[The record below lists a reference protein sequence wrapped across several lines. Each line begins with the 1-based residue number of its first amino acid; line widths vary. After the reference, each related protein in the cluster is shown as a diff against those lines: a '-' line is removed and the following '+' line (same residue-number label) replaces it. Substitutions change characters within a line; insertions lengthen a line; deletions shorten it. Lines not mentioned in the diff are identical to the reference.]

1 MEQNATSHWSMSAR
15 PTTDAEAQRICLVDG
30 EFVPEADA
38 RISVFDHG
46 VLYGDGV
53 FDTVVAW
60 NGSLFRLDDHIARLF
75 RSMKAVALT
84 PEFTADELRALTRKA
99 VALNGLTGAYVKWI
113 VTRGSN
119 DTPLMDPAGC
129 RPNLIILV
137 RPYIERF
144 AANAERGIH
153 LKTVA
158 IRRTPAQCLD
168 PGIKN
173 LNYLNL
179 ILAKMEAKAAQC
191 DEALMLDLQ
200 GNICEAPGYNVFI
213 AEDGKLLTPNRDILA
228 GITRASVIDLAQAR
242 GIETSEQDVGLYRAY
257 TADEVFL
264 TSTAGG
270 LIPVTAIDGRSI
282 GAGRPGPVFA
292 ALSSA
297 YSEILGSPEW
307 GVAVDGSTQRTMEG
321 RQ

>member
-1 MEQNATSHWSMSAR
+1 MSS
-15 PTTDAEAQRICLVDG
+15 TTPIRYLASPGAAPEPVCYLDG
-30 EFVPEADA
+30 GFVPESAA
-38 RISVFDHG
+38 RVSVFDHG
-46 VLYGDGV
+46 LLYGDGV

-60 NGSLFRLDDHIARLF
+60 QGSLFRLDDHIARLF
-75 RSMKAVALT
+75 RSMKAIGL
-84 PEFTADELRALTRKA
+84 EGGFSADELKSLTRQA
-99 VALNGLTGAYVKWI
+99 VRLNGLENAYVKWV
-113 VTRGSN
+113 VTRGAN
-119 DTPLMDPAGC
+119 GTPLMDPAGC
-129 RPNLIILV
+129 RPTLVIVV

-144 AANAERGIH
+144 TARAENGIG

-191 DEALMLDLQ
+191 DEALMLDLD
-200 GNICEAPGYNVFI
+200 GNVCEAPGYNVFI
-213 AEDGKLLTPNRDILA
+213 VEKGRLSTPVRDILA
-228 GITRASVIDLAQAR
+228 GITRASVLHLARSR
-242 GIETSEQDVGLYRAY
+242 GMEALEHDIGLYRAY

-270 LIPVTAIDGRSI
+270 LVPVTRIDGRTI
-282 GAGRPGPVFA
+282 GTGRPGPVYA

-297 YSEILGSPEW
+297 YSEILGAPDW
-307 GVAVDGSTQRTMEG
+307 GVPVAEPIEPRMEVM
-321 RQ
+321 Q

>member
-1 MEQNATSHWSMSAR
+1 MSIQSPIRYRASS
-15 PTTDAEAQRICLVDG
+15 EAAPERVCYVDG
-30 EFVPEADA
+30 GFVPEAEA
-38 RISVFDHG
+38 RVSVFDHG
-46 VLYGDGV
+46 LLYGDGV

-60 NGSLFRLDDHIARLF
+60 RGSLFRLDDHIARLF
-75 RSMKAVALT
+75 RSMKAVGLEGGVSA
-84 PEFTADELRALTRKA
+84 AELKSLTRQA
-99 VALNGLTGAYVKWI
+99 VTLNGLDSAYVKWV

-119 DTPLMDPAGC
+119 GTPLMDPAGC
-129 RPNLIILV
+129 RPNLIIVV

-144 AANAERGIH
+144 TASAESGIS

-179 ILAKMEAKAAQC
+179 ILAKMEAQSAQC

-200 GNICEAPGYNVFI
+200 GNVCEAPGYNAFI
-213 AEDGKLLTPNRDILA
+213 VDNGRLLTPVRDILA
-228 GITRASVIDLAQAR
+228 GITRASVLQLARSR
-242 GIETSEQDVGLYRAY
+242 GMTALEQDIGLYQAY

-270 LIPVTAIDGRSI
+270 LIPVTRIDGRTI
-282 GAGRPGPVFA
+282 GTGRPGPVYA
-292 ALSSA
+292 ALSGA
-297 YSEILGSPEW
+297 YAEILGAPEW
-307 GVAVDGSTQRTMEG
+307 GVPVAEPNETRMEVL
-321 RQ
+321 Q

>member
-1 MEQNATSHWSMSAR
+1 MSRQSLSAS
-15 PTTDAEAQRICLVDG
+15 PQVERICYVGG
-30 EFVPEADA
+30 EFVPEANA
-38 RISVFDHG
+38 SVSVFDHG
-46 VLYGDGV
+46 LLYGDGV
-53 FDTVVAW
+53 FDTVVAG

-75 RSMKAVALT
+75 RSMRAVALT
-84 PEFTADELRALTRKA
+84 TEFTAEELRDLTCQA
-99 VALNGLTGAYVKWI
+99 VALNGLRDAYVKWI

-119 DTPLMDPAGC
+119 DTPLMDPTGC

-144 AANAERGIH
+144 AANAERGIQ

-200 GNICEAPGYNVFI
+200 GNICEAPGYNVFLV
-213 AEDGKLLTPNRDILA
+213 EEGRLLTPIRDILA
-228 GITRASVIDLAQAR
+228 GITRASVIDLARAR
-242 GIETSEQDVGLYRAY
+242 GIETSEQDIGLYRAY

-270 LIPVTAIDGRSI
+270 LIPVTAVDGRSI
-282 GAGRPGPVFA
+282 GSGRPGPVFA
-292 ALSSA
+292 GLSRA

-307 GVAVDGSTQRTMEG
+307 GVAADGSTQRTMEG

>member
-1 MEQNATSHWSMSAR
+1 MNTANFLASPASRRTAS
-15 PTTDAEAQRICLVDG
+15 DRICYIDG
-30 EFVPEADA
+30 GFVPEAEA
-38 RISVFDHG
+38 RVSVFDHG
-46 VLYGDGV
+46 LLYGDGV

-60 NGSLFRLDDHIARLF
+60 KGSLFRLDDHVARLF
-75 RSMKAVALT
+75 RSMKAVGLDVEFSGDDLKALT
-84 PEFTADELRALTRKA
+84 LRA
-99 VALNGLTGAYVKWI
+99 VVLNGLRDAYVKWI

-129 RPNLIILV
+129 HPNLIIVV

-144 AANAERGIH
+144 TANADKGIS

-168 PGIKN
+168 PGVKN

-200 GNICEAPGYNVFI
+200 GNICEAPGYNVFVV
-213 AEDGKLLTPNRDILA
+213 EGGRLLTPNRDILE
-228 GITRASVIDLAQAR
+228 GITRASVLDLARSR
-242 GIETSEQDVGLYRAY
+242 GIETSEQDIGLYRAY
-257 TADEVFL
+257 TAEEVFL

-270 LIPVTAIDGRSI
+270 LIPITRVDGRTI
-282 GAGRPGPVFA
+282 GAGRPGPVYA
-292 ALSSA
+292 ALSRA
-297 YSEILGSPEW
+297 YAEILGSPEW
-307 GVAVDGSTQRTMEG
+307 GVPVEEPDEIATEVLQ
-321 RQ
+321 